1 MKKFFKWFGIVFGT
15 LMLAT
20 AVFLFGMRF
29 TDGPIEI
36 FTGGP
41 FSTGTPAA
49 APAAPP
55 PRIAW
60 SGRRWRWSAKE
71 GCEEL
76 ILARQDACK
85 RSC

>member
-49 APAAPP
+49 APAA
-55 PRIAW
+55 
-60 SGRRWRWSAKE
+60 
-71 GCEEL
+71 
-76 ILARQDACK
+76 
-85 RSC
+85 